1 MMIPEW
7 LDHPYWDLDQVELWD
22 WPDGRLPVHRLLWA
36 LQAGRIGAT
45 GRQVIYEDSR
55 PPKLGQRVHIPALAW
70 VDLKIGPCDFGYGDE
85 YLEVFETDGDN
96 WRPAWQDVRI
106 KRDDAFA
113 LWGSP
118 DDSST
123 KQPAVRSG
131 LPGKPTSKHLY
142 LQKLEARIETGEVA
156 GSLEQEATFLKD
168 YLESTYPE
176 APSSGLSAIRNN
188 IRKRYNEAKRQA

>member
-22 WPDGRLPVHRLLWA
+22 WPDGRLPVYRLLWA

-70 VDLKIGPCDFGYGDE
+70 LDLTITVCDYTGDLYVRE
-85 YLEVFETDGDN
+85 WDADGDGDPGRLA
-96 WRPAWQDVRI
+96 WRRVLI
-106 KRDDAFA
+106 KREDVLAFWGRTDA
-113 LWGSP
+113 
-118 DDSST
+118 SST

-142 LQKLEARIETGEVA
+142 LQKLVDRI
-156 GSLEQEATFLKD
+156 
-168 YLESTYPE
+168 
-176 APSSGLSAIRNN
+176 
-188 IRKRYNEAKRQA
+188 